1 MVEAGGR
8 MTWTKLSDD
17 FSDDCW
23 ELSDAA
29 VRLHMEGLVWSNR
42 KLLDLRLAKEDM
54 IRWAKRPAAAGE
66 LVAAGWWNDVDDHYV
81 INHHAAYQRTREA
94 VLKQQEINQ
103 RNGVKGGRPK
113 GPPRER
119 TPRKR
124 PLKTDSLTERES
136 DSVTSKGSS
145 VVSETDSLNEAPTER
160 DGTGRAWSTR
170 GSPKSESVS
179 VNGDWPDWC
188 GQGRDPFEEYR

>member
-1 MVEAGGR
+1 

-29 VRLHMEGLVWSNR
+29 IRLHVEGLVWSNR
-42 KLLDLRLAKEDM
+42 KLLDCRLSKDDM
-54 IRWAKRPAAAGE
+54 VRWAKRQGAAGE
-66 LVAAGWWNDVDDHYV
+66 LVAAGWWRDTGDHYV
-81 INHHAAYQRTREA
+81 IVHHATYQRSREA

-119 TPRKR
+119 PPRKR
-124 PLKTDSLTERES
+124 PPRTAPLTEPLTES
-136 DSVTSKGSS
+136 ESEPVLSEGSS
-145 VVSETDSLNEAPTER
+145 VVSVTDSLSDSPTEM
-160 DGTGRAWSTR
+160 DGTGRAWNREPAQSN
-170 GSPKSESVS
+170 SVS
-179 VNGDWPDWC
+179 STAWPKWH
-188 GQGRDPFEEYR
+188 GRGPDPFEEYE